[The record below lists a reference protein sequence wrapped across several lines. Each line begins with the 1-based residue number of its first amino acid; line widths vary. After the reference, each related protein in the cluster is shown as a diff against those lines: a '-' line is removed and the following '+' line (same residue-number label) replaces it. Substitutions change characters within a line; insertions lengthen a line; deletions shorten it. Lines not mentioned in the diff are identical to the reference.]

1 MLLVAAGAA
10 WNANIARRDSE
21 LGISHVLQK
30 MINDGVELF
39 LFDLVL
45 VFFFLVFKRL
55 FALFSAQAASE
66 QQGVVGHYLVSCALA
81 VFSSQA
87 ATVGGAS
94 RAGDGKC
101 SCATLLNLTT
111 INR

>member
-1 MLLVAAGAA
+1 MLLVAAAAA

-45 VFFFLVFKRL
+45 VFFLVFKRL
-55 FALFSAQAASE
+55 FALFSAQS
-66 QQGVVGHYLVSCALA
+66 
-81 VFSSQA
+81 
-87 ATVGGAS
+87 
-94 RAGDGKC
+94 GK
-101 SCATLLNLTT
+101 
-111 INR
+111 